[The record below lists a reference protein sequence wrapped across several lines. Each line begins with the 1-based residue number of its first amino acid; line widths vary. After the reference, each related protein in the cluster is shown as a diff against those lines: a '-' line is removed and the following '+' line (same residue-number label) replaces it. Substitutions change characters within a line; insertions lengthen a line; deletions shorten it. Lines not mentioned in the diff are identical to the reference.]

1 MIRELLNALS
11 LIVYEIFPLY
21 CSLSSDILEKTK
33 AGGKLASI
41 ESKMRPKLE
50 KYGKM
55 RNGKGFDRGFDE
67 WVESKGKRRTETI

>member
-11 LIVYEIFPLY
+11 LTVYEIFPLY

-33 AGGKLASI
+33 AGGKSTSI
-41 ESKMRPKLE
+41 GSKMRPKLE

-55 RNGKGFDRGFDE
+55 CSGKGFHRGFDE